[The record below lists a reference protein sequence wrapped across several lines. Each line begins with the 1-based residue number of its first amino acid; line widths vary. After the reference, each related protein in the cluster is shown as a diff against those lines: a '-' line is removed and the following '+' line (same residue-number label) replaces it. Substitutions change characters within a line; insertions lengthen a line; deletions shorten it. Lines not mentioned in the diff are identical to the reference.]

1 MHQHNPDEPRVD
13 ATAAYTGELDLNF
26 TAQYPLLQTEQD
38 IGMLLDGQTPF
49 VSLKIPRTPTTD
61 PFFKKALATILEVAG
76 TEGHP
81 AYSAHAFGGHT
92 TAPEVIDTICQY
104 IAAGDFTVEP
114 QRHYKKVRVLTPT
127 GAEAQE
133 TVLVE
138 RYIVKTPPYER
149 TTGVPVPRLEQQ
161 RIFSSGIEEKGQ
173 LKQARRLTRERGA
186 AFGILLMAYQHLKPD
201 GIFDFFDTPDFKKEL
216 KNRGETPPSRNRPGD
231 RELLWQITE
240 LLTLHE
246 APTLTPS
253 PNPERYRQTLDLL
266 RKSGYVVDG
275 ENFGFQETTQLVY
288 AQAVL
293 IGGTEKAHD
302 LAPPELRNPVRSE
315 HIDER
320 YGPRIT
326 SHLATAYLVPLE

>member
-13 ATAAYTGELDLNF
+13 ATVAYTGELDLNF

-186 AFGILLMAYQHLKPD
+186 AFGDHTVERCERQCQHDDVSGHRCVGVCAGQHLNGVSALD
-201 GIFDFFDTPDFKKEL
+201 CQRCDCLAHIAGAD
-216 KNRGETPPSRNRPGD
+216 D
-231 RELLWQITE
+231 RYSC
-240 LLTLHE
+240 H
-246 APTLTPS
+246 
-253 PNPERYRQTLDLL
+253 
-266 RKSGYVVDG
+266 V
-275 ENFGFQETTQLVY
+275 
-288 AQAVL
+288 
-293 IGGTEKAHD
+293 
-302 LAPPELRNPVRSE
+302 
-315 HIDER
+315 
-320 YGPRIT
+320 
-326 SHLATAYLVPLE
+326 

>member
-13 ATAAYTGELDLNF
+13 ATVAYTGELDLNF

-161 RIFSSGIEEKGQ
+161 RIFS
-173 LKQARRLTRERGA
+173 
-186 AFGILLMAYQHLKPD
+186 F
-201 GIFDFFDTPDFKKEL
+201 
-216 KNRGETPPSRNRPGD
+216 
-231 RELLWQITE
+231 
-240 LLTLHE
+240 LTLRILKRNSKTAAKHRLP
-246 APTLTPS
+246 ATDPAIGNYFGKLPS
-253 PNPERYRQTLDLL
+253 FSRCTR
-266 RKSGYVVDG
+266 
-275 ENFGFQETTQLVY
+275 
-288 AQAVL
+288 
-293 IGGTEKAHD
+293 
-302 LAPPELRNPVRSE
+302 
-315 HIDER
+315 
-320 YGPRIT
+320 
-326 SHLATAYLVPLE
+326 PLP